1 MAVPFLGLEELK
13 ALEELKRGADEVL
26 ARFRETNEQ
35 SRAVCATW
43 RASCARAAPHRKLL
57 KQMRVEKAEL
67 DLAIVDFERMEAKE
81 QQGRKCKRAVRP
93 RRRIGIDLGSDS
105 AVVGYATPVTRSR
118 TSRKYATALN
128 VGGVA
133 IDDAAATAF
142 LHVVAPASV

>member
-93 RRRIGIDLGSDS
+93 RSRIGIDLGSDS
-105 AVVGYATPVTRSR
+105 AVVG
-118 TSRKYATALN
+118 
-128 VGGVA
+128 
-133 IDDAAATAF
+133 
-142 LHVVAPASV
+142 